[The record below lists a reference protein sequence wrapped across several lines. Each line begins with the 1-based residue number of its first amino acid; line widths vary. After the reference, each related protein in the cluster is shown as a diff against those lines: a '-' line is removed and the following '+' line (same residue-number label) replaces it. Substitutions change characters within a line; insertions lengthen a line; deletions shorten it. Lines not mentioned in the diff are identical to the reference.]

1 MKKLFSLSAR
11 LGYLAAI
18 IALIALSSQS
28 TFSQISGTKTIPGD
42 YATISAAITALNAGG
57 VGAGGVT
64 FNIAAGYVET
74 MSAANYTINTLIN
87 QPSASNPVIFQKSG
101 AGANPKLQT
110 TAAGLGTITISS
122 FGSNGDAFIKLNGT
136 DYVTFDGIDM
146 EDLFTGVVTLGK
158 VEYGFMLCRASA
170 TDGCKNITIRNCRI
184 VMALN
189 SVTSVSAGIYTAS
202 YTSAGVSTSA
212 TSIGG
217 RHENIFIDGN
227 TIERTV
233 TGMYFNGTTDAV
245 APYNLYDNNIQVGA
259 TTGNT
264 IIAGSRTSTNTV
276 TQYGIYAIYGDS
288 VKFNNN
294 TIRMFT
300 GTNLATHYGIFTS
313 TGTNSNIDI
322 IGNTVSDSTNVA
334 GSSQQIGI
342 GNTFGASGTN
352 NTVNILNNNV
362 SNCVHNFATVPTVSY
377 IQNSAGAFTINIT
390 GNTVSNN
397 TVGAGTSTSTGTITG
412 ILQSTGNTTVGATLT
427 VSNNTVNGLTRSQ
440 SAAGTGQLMGI
451 QFGGMSY
458 TTTVNNNSV
467 QNLANGSST
476 TSTLAGIYN
485 AVSITGG
492 TYTFSNNTINNLTR
506 LAGHTSGAT
515 YGLYTSNSTTNV
527 ISFGN
532 TISNISTASTTSTG
546 SFYGYYNFGSAN
558 SGVENFYS
566 NTVFNISQTSTSTG
580 LTYGAYIAT
589 GASAPFPTK
598 QIYGNTIYNISGG
611 TGQTGALY
619 TNYAATGNIYKNRIY
634 NISSSGTTGAP
645 QTYGMLLQG
654 TNTASI
660 YNVYNNFVQEIKA
673 PNGNPAAAPYGSIM
687 GIWVNGGAQ
696 ANIFNNTIYLD
707 AVSVGANFG
716 TMGLYCSITPT
727 QNMQNNIIINKS
739 TPNGGGLTIAFVRNG
754 VSPGTYSASSDKNN
768 LYAGAPGAN
777 RLLYYDYTNSI
788 QTIAA
793 YKSFWGTKDQSSV
806 TENTAFINTAVSP
819 YDLHLSTCTP
829 SQCESGGNVVSTPIS
844 ITDDYDGNARYPN
857 AGYPQCST
865 YAATAP
871 DIGAD
876 EFAGQFLDQIPPVI
890 SYTIL
895 GNTNSIANRSFTG
908 VTITDAAGINVT
920 SGTKPRC
927 YYKKSTD
934 ANTYTGNTF
943 FDNGWKWVESN
954 GASSPFDFT
963 IDYSIISGGSVTTGE
978 TVQYFVVAQDLASTP
993 NVTINSGTPAGTVSS
1008 VADYGNIFP
1017 LGGTIN
1023 EYNVSATYSGN
1034 YTVGLTG
1041 FDNFTSFT
1049 GAGGLFA
1056 QLNAGVMTGNI
1067 TVRVTTNITEDGTN
1081 DLNNLSYDVPNANY
1095 TLKIIPNDA
1104 SEKVISGSV
1113 AAGLMRF
1120 DGNDYVTIDGNNGL
1134 DASGTQYLRF
1144 RNTSAAGPTFSFFN
1158 DSKNNTI
1165 TNCIIE
1171 SNNVNVATLPGT
1183 ILFGTTL
1190 YTDGNDNNTFSDCEI
1205 RDNSDASGQPTIAV
1219 FSGGS
1224 TSTVAQSNSNN
1235 SFTGCNIHDFFTNG
1249 QTANSAFYMS
1259 TGTTAWTISNNSIYQ
1274 TSTRTT
1280 TVATGYNIVFLSNSL
1295 GDGFTITGNS
1305 IGGTA
1310 PNCGGTPWTLTTS
1323 TAAITNFLYAIR
1335 FAASGVTNA
1344 STISN
1349 NTIANFD
1356 ITLDAPAAA
1365 GTLYFDAMLL
1375 SAGNIN
1381 VSGNTIGSQSTN
1393 GNIKLTNTSGTNGLG
1408 MFGIDMRGVAGSIT
1422 NNTVGGF
1429 TYAGGNTGTLI
1440 MVGINEGSTTATS
1453 VINVTGNTIGGSVS
1467 NSMYDSRGG
1476 VTIGQFTG
1484 IRSTQAGPTALCSY
1498 SNNTVRNMTDLGSGG
1513 GFMTGISHSGATPV
1527 SINNCTIND
1536 LNSGSSL
1543 AGGFSGTMTMCGI
1556 SLTSTGVGA
1565 SISYNTIYNINNTYT
1580 GVNNTYVH
1588 GFQVTSSSATVTET
1602 GNKIY
1607 GLSNQS
1613 TGSGV
1618 ITGINQYWGAAGCTI
1633 TNNQI
1638 TITNGEATLDNAGG
1652 KKYINNHDNINPV
1665 KQNPLNQLPVN
1676 QNPVIKTPVNN
1687 IKKNTGEGSGNPGGD
1702 KKGGNV
1708 PNVSNDGL
1716 ASINEDVPVTEN
1728 AVKVNYEPQVD
1739 YTNGLTIYGM
1749 YNDATGIQNIYYNSI
1764 YVGGSASAGA
1774 TNSYVFRKSTIAH
1787 NFINN
1792 LLVNARTNSGT
1803 ATGKHYVM
1811 YSTATTAGSLNANYN
1826 VYIGSNAS
1834 TIGLWNTTDQT
1845 FAQWKTSLA
1854 RDQQSWSTTTSDI
1867 NPSNLFA
1874 GISTGNL
1881 NINTANTEAWIVSG
1895 KGIAITG
1902 QSTDYSGDA
1911 RFVSVGSGTTDIGS
1925 DEFGALG
1932 MNTPTASVDNPPGD
1946 GVISTY
1952 TLWGRPI
1959 VRIAWGTSGTLY
1971 PGSLNVYYNSGI
1983 NPPNTLGGNYS
1994 NSHTIVNEVGGPLT
2008 GTTYDITYYFGDN
2021 ETYTIGTPGASTI
2034 LAKYGTGGTWEVYHL
2049 SQPSSNSVLTFNAAT
2064 QTFNIAVSGLYD
2076 FSTFALTDDGS
2087 ALPVTMESFDIAV
2100 SKRDAMVNWVT
2111 ASEMNNKGFGVE
2123 RRVKTDAGY
2132 SSWKE
2137 IGFINGSGTSNER
2150 HAYTLKDSKLNAG
2163 AYQYRLR
2170 QVDFNN
2176 NVEYFNPTSNTDVI
2190 IGKPGEFDVSQ
2201 NYPNPSNPKS
2211 KIDFSM
2217 PFDGKVSIRVYDI
2230 LGREVATL
2238 INEFKP
2244 ADFYTVEFDGTNIAS
2259 GTYFYRIVAEGDNQ
2273 KFTKTLKMILVK

>member
-1 MKKLFSLSAR
+1 MKKLFSLF
-11 LGYLAAI
+11 AI
-18 IALIALSSQS
+18 IAVIAVMSQAS
-28 TFSQISGTKTIPGD
+28 FSQISGTKTIPGD
-42 YATISAAITALNAGG
+42 YATISAAITALNASG
-57 VGAGGVT
+57 VGSGGVT
-64 FNIAAGYVET
+64 FNIAAGYVEQIP
-74 MSAANYTINTLIN
+74 SGGFVINTLIN
-87 QPSASNPVIFQKSG
+87 QPNASNPVIFQKSG
-101 AGANPKLQT
+101 AGANPICTT
-110 TAAGLGTITISS
+110 TAAGLGTVTVSTN
-122 FGSNGDAFIKLNGT
+122 GSNTDAFFKMNGT
-136 DYVTFDGIDM
+136 DYVTFDGIDLL
-146 EDLFTGVVTLGK
+146 DNYTGATTGPK
-158 VEYGFMLCRASA
+158 IESGFMLNRASA
-170 TDGCKNITIRNCRI
+170 SDGCKNITIKNCRI
-184 VMALN
+184 VLALTN
-189 SVTSVSAGIYTAS
+189 ATSLGYGIY
-202 YTSAGVSTSA
+202 VSQYSSSGSLFSA
-212 TSIGG
+212 TSIAG

-227 TIERTV
+227 TIERSV
-233 TGMYFNGTTDAV
+233 TGMYFDGTTDAT
-245 APYNLYDNNIQVGA
+245 APYNLYTNNVQVGVNA
-259 TTGNT
+259 GNT
-264 IIAGSRTSTNTV
+264 IIAGSRSSTNTI

-288 VKFNNN
+288 VQFNNN

-300 GTNLATHYGIFTS
+300 GTNAVTHYGIFTS

-322 IGNTVSDSTNVA
+322 ISNTVSDSTNVA

-352 NTVNILNNNV
+352 NTINIQNNNI

-390 GNTVSNN
+390 GNTISNN
-397 TVGAGTSTSTGTITG
+397 IVGGGTSTSTGTITG
-412 ILQSTGNTTVGATLT
+412 ILSSTGNSNSGATLT
-427 VSNNTVNGLTRSQ
+427 VSNNTVNGLTRNQ
-440 SAAGTGQLMGI
+440 SAAGTGQMMGI

-458 TTTVNNNSV
+458 TTTVDNNSV
-467 QNLANGSST
+467 QNLSNGSST
-476 TSTLAGIYN
+476 TSILAGIYN
-485 AVSITGG
+485 AVTVTGA

-527 ISFGN
+527 ISYGN
-532 TISNISTASTTSTG
+532 TISNLSTASGTSTG

-558 SGVENFYS
+558 SGVENFYD
-566 NTVFNISQTSTSTG
+566 NIVYNISQTATSTG

-598 QIYGNTIYNISGG
+598 QIYGNTFYNISGG

-619 TNYAATGNIYKNRIY
+619 TNYAATGNIYKNKIY
-634 NISSSGTTGAP
+634 NVSSAGTTGAP
-645 QTYGMLLQG
+645 QTYGMLLQNS
-654 TNTASI
+654 NTASI
-660 YNVYNNFVQEIKA
+660 YNVYNNFVSEIKA

-687 GIWVNGGAQ
+687 GIWVNGGSQ
-696 ANIFNNTIYLD
+696 ANIFNNTIYLN
-707 AVSVGANFG
+707 ATSVGTNFG
-716 TMGLYCSITPT
+716 SMGMYCSITPT
-727 QNMQNNIIINKS
+727 QNMQNNIIINNS
-739 TPNGGGLTIAFVRNG
+739 TPNGAGLTIAFVRNG

-768 LYAGAPGAN
+768 FYAGTPGAS
-777 RLLYYDYTNSI
+777 RLVYYDYTNSI
-788 QTIAA
+788 QTLAA
-793 YKSFWGTKDQSSV
+793 YKSYWGTKDQSSV
-806 TENTAFINTAVSP
+806 TENTTFINTAVSP
-819 YDLHLSTCTP
+819 YDLRVNTCTP
-829 SQCESGGNVVSTPIS
+829 TQCESGGNVISSPFS
-844 ITDDYDGNARYPN
+844 ITDDYEGSARYPN

-865 YAATAP
+865 YTATAP

-876 EFAGQFLDQIPPVI
+876 EFGGEFLDQVPPVI

-895 GNTNSIANRSFTG
+895 GNTNSVANRSFTG
-908 VTITDAAGINVT
+908 VSITDAAGINVT

-927 YYKKSTD
+927 YYKKTTENNS
-934 ANTYTGNTF
+934 YSGNSF

-954 GASSPFDFT
+954 GGSSPFDFT
-963 IDYSIISGGSVTTGE
+963 IDYSLLFGGLGVTTGDQI
-978 TVQYFVVAQDLASTP
+978 QYFVVAQDLAGTP

-1023 EYNVSATYSGN
+1023 QYTISATYSGN

-1041 FDNFTSFT
+1041 FDHFTSFT

-1067 TVRVTTNITEDGTN
+1067 TVRVTTSITEDGTN
-1081 DLNNLSYDVPNANY
+1081 DLNSLSYDVPNANY
-1095 TLKIIPNDA
+1095 TLTIIPNDA
-1104 SEKVISGSV
+1104 TEKVISGN
-1113 AAGLMRF
+1113 AASGLIRF

-1144 RNTSAAGPTFSFFN
+1144 RNNNGSGPTFSFFN
-1158 DSKNNTI
+1158 DSKNNVI
-1165 TNCIIE
+1165 KNCIIE
-1171 SNNVNVATLPGT
+1171 SNNTNIATLPGT

-1190 YTDGNDNNTFSDCEI
+1190 YTDGNDNNSFLDCEI
-1205 RDNSDASGQPTIAV
+1205 RDNSDATGQPTIAV

-1224 TSTVAQSNSNN
+1224 TGTVAQGNSNN
-1235 SFTGCNIHDFFTNG
+1235 TFDGCMVHDFYTNG
-1249 QTANSAFYMS
+1249 VTANAGFYMS
-1259 TGTTAWTISNNSIYQ
+1259 TGTTAWTVTNNSLYQ

-1280 TVATGYNIVFLSNSL
+1280 TAATGYNIIFLSNSL

-1305 IGGTA
+1305 IGGSA
-1310 PNCGGTPWTLTTS
+1310 PNCGGTPWTITTS
-1323 TAAITNFLYAIR
+1323 TAAVTNFVYPIR
-1335 FAASGVTNA
+1335 FAAGGTSNLT
-1344 STISN
+1344 TISN

-1356 ITLDAPAAA
+1356 ITFDAPAAA
-1365 GTLYFDAMLL
+1365 GTLYFDAILI
-1375 SAGNIN
+1375 ATGYVNI
-1381 VSGNTIGSQSTN
+1381 SGNTVGSQSAN
-1393 GNIKLTNTSGTNGLG
+1393 DNIKITVTSGVNGIAF
-1408 MFGIDMRGVAGSIT
+1408 FGIDMRGAAGSIT

-1429 TYAGGNTGTLI
+1429 TFAGGNTGTLI
-1440 MVGINEGSTTATS
+1440 MAGINEGSTAATS
-1453 VINVTGNTIGGSVS
+1453 VINVTGNTIGGTVS

-1476 VTIGQFTG
+1476 ATIGQFTG

-1527 SINNCTIND
+1527 AINNCSINN

-1543 AGGFSGTMTMCGI
+1543 TGGFSGTMTMCGI
-1556 SLTSTGVGA
+1556 SLTSTGTGA
-1565 SISYNTIYNINNTYT
+1565 SISGNTIYSINNTYT
-1580 GVNNTYVH
+1580 GANATYLH
-1588 GFQVTSSSATVTET
+1588 GMQITSSSATVTES

-1607 GLSNQS
+1607 GLTNQS
-1613 TGSGV
+1613 TGAGV
-1618 ITGINQYWGAAGCTI
+1618 ITGINQYWGAAGCVI

-1638 TITNGEATLDNAGG
+1638 TITNGEATLDNIKG

-1665 KQNPLNQLPVN
+1665 KENPVN
-1676 QNPVIKTPVNN
+1676 QYQSPVNENPVNKTPVKN
-1687 IKKNTGEGSGNPGGD
+1687 IKKKSGEGSGNKDGD
-1702 KKGGNV
+1702 KKDDGENTI
-1708 PNVSNDGL
+1708 DGL
-1716 ASINEDVPVTEN
+1716 VTVNEDEPAIEN
-1728 AVKVNYEPQVD
+1728 SVKVSYEPQTD
-1739 YTNGLTIYGM
+1739 HTNGMTIYGI
-1749 YNDATGIQNIYYNSI
+1749 YNDATGVQTLYYNSVYI
-1764 YVGGSASAGA
+1764 GGSASSGA
-1774 TNSYVFRKSTIAH
+1774 TNSYAFRKTSSAH

-1792 LLVNARTNSGT
+1792 LMVNARTNSGS
-1803 ATGKHYVM
+1803 ATGKHYVV
-1811 YSTATTAGSLNANYN
+1811 YSTSTTAGSLNANYN
-1826 VYIGSNAS
+1826 VYIGSNAA

-1854 RDQQSWSTTTSDI
+1854 RDQQSWGTTTSDI

-1874 GISTGNL
+1874 GIGSGNL
-1881 NINTANTEAWIVSG
+1881 NINTANAEAWIASG
-1895 KGIAITG
+1895 KGIALTG
-1902 QSTDYSGDA
+1902 QNTDFSGDA
-1911 RFVSVGSGTTDIGS
+1911 RYVSVGSGTTDIGS
-1925 DEFGALG
+1925 DEFGPLG

-1959 VRIAWGTSGTLY
+1959 IRIAWGSGGTLY

-2008 GTTYDITYYFGDN
+2008 GATYDITYYFGDN

-2034 LAKYGTGGTWEVYHL
+2034 LAKYGSSAAWEVYHL
-2049 SQPSSNSVLTFNAAT
+2049 VQPNSNSVLTYNTST
-2064 QTFNIAVSGLYD
+2064 QTFNVAVAGLYD

-2100 SKRDAMVNWVT
+2100 NKRDAMVNWIT
-2111 ASEMNNKGFGVE
+2111 ASEINNKGFGVE
-2123 RRVKTDAGY
+2123 RRMKTDAGY

-2163 AYQYRLR
+2163 VYQYRLR

-2176 NVEYFNPTSNTDVI
+2176 NVEYFNPTSNTDVT
-2190 IGKPGEFDVSQ
+2190 IGKPGEFDISQ

>member
-18 IALIALSSQS
+18 IALIALTSQT

-64 FNIAAGYVET
+64 FNIAAGHVET

-110 TAAGLGTITISS
+110 TAAGLGTITVSS

-146 EDLFTGVVTLGK
+146 EDLYTGVVTGGK

-189 SVTSVSAGIYTAS
+189 NVLSVSAGIYTANYS
-202 YTSAGVSTSA
+202 SAGVITSA
-212 TSIGG
+212 TSIAG

-227 TIERTV
+227 TIERSV
-233 TGMYFNGTTDAV
+233 SGMYFDGTTDAV
-245 APYNLYDNNIQVGA
+245 APYNLFTNNVQVGV

-264 IIAGSRTSTNTV
+264 IIAGSRTSTNTSI
-276 TQYGIYAIYGDS
+276 TYGIYAIYGDS

-294 TIRMFT
+294 TIRVNT
-300 GTNLATHYGIFTS
+300 GTNAATHYGIFTS
-313 TGTNSNIDI
+313 TGTNSNVDI
-322 IGNTVSDSTNVA
+322 IGNTISDSTNVA

-342 GNTFGASGTN
+342 ANTFGASGTN
-352 NTVNILNNNV
+352 NTVNIQNNNI
-362 SNCVHNFATVPTVSY
+362 SNCVHNFATSPTVSY
-377 IQNSAGAFTINIT
+377 IQNLAGAFTINIS
-390 GNTVSNN
+390 GNTISNN
-397 TVGAGTSTSTGTITG
+397 SVGAGTSTSTGTITG
-412 ILQSTGNTTVGATLT
+412 ILQSTSNATVGSTLNIYNNNINNINRSQSLASTGQTMGIQLSANSYNTNVYGNNVNTITNNTTTSITASIYTT
-427 VSNNTVNGLTRSQ
+427 TAAANSISFYNNTVYDIKKLSGGTTGPVYGIYASQ
-440 SAAGTGQLMGI
+440 STPNCAVYGNTIYNLINTAATVTTATMYGYYNNSTGSTTENFYNNNVYNLTNNGTGTTYAANVTT
-451 QFGGMSY
+451 GGAPTKQVY
-458 TTTVNNNSV
+458 GNNLYNITGNGQTGALIVNF
-467 QNLANGSST
+467 LT
-476 TSTLAGIYN
+476 TSNVYKNRIYN
-485 AVSITGG
+485 V
-492 TYTFSNNTINNLTR
+492 
-506 LAGHTSGAT
+506 
-515 YGLYTSNSTTNV
+515 TSNSTTN
-527 ISFGN
+527 SPNAFGLL
-532 TISNISTASTTSTG
+532 IG
-546 SFYGYYNFGSAN
+546 
-558 SGVENFYS
+558 
-566 NTVFNISQTSTSTG
+566 
-580 LTYGAYIAT
+580 
-589 GASAPFPTK
+589 
-598 QIYGNTIYNISGG
+598 GG
-611 TGQTGALY
+611 T
-619 TNYAATGNIYKNRIY
+619 TN
-634 NISSSGTTGAP
+634 
-645 QTYGMLLQG
+645 
-654 TNTASI
+654 
-660 YNVYNNFVQEIKA
+660 NVYNNFIHEIKA
-673 PNGNPAAAPYGSIM
+673 PNSNVAAAPYFGLV
-687 GIWVNGGAQ
+687 GLWVNGGTT
-696 ANIFNNTIYLD
+696 ANIFYNSVYLD
-707 AVSVGANFG
+707 ASSVGANF
-716 TMGLYCSITPT
+716 TSAAYWSSVTPT
-727 QNMQNNIIINKS
+727 SDVRNNIFINKS
-739 TPNGGGLTIAFVRNG
+739 TPTGSGFTVSHMRN
-754 VSPGTYSASSDKNN
+754 SSSSATYSANSDRNN
-768 LYAGAPGAN
+768 FYAGTPSAT
-777 RLLYYDYTNSI
+777 RLIFYDYTNSV
-788 QTIAA
+788 QTLAS
-793 YKSFWGTKDQSSV
+793 YKSLLGSKDQNSV
-806 TENTAFINTAVSP
+806 TENTAFVNTAVSP
-819 YDLHLSTCTP
+819 YDLHLSSCA
-829 SQCESGGNVVSTPIS
+829 SNQLESNGSIVTTPIA
-844 ITDDYDGNARYPN
+844 ITDDYDGNARYN
-857 AGYPQCST
+857 NSGYPQCST
-865 YAATAP
+865 YTAIAP

-876 EFAGQFLDQIPPVI
+876 EFGGNQLDATPPVI
-890 SYTIL
+890 SYTVL

-908 VTITDAAGINVT
+908 VTITDVSGINVT

-927 YYKKSTD
+927 YYKKTTD
-934 ANTYTGNTF
+934 ANAYTGNTF

-954 GASSPFDFT
+954 GSSSPFDFT
-963 IDYSIISGGSVTTGE
+963 IDYSIISGGSVVTGE
-978 TVQYFVVAQDLASTP
+978 VIQYFVAAQDLASTP
-993 NVTINSGTPAGTVSS
+993 NVTINSGTPAGTVTS
-1008 VADYGNIFP
+1008 VSDYANIFP

-1023 EYNVSATYSGN
+1023 EYNISATYSGT
-1034 YTVGLTG
+1034 YTVGTTG
-1041 FDNFTSFT
+1041 FDNFTTLT

-1056 QLNAGVMTGNI
+1056 QLNAGLMTGNI
-1067 TVRVTTNITEDGTN
+1067 TVSVTTDLVEDGTN
-1081 DLNNLSYDVPNANY
+1081 DLNSLSYDVPGANY
-1095 TLKIIPNDA
+1095 TLRIVPSSA
-1104 SEKVISGSV
+1104 TERLISGNS
-1113 AAGLMRF
+1113 ASGLIRF

-1144 RNTSAAGPTFSFFN
+1144 RNTNGTAPTFSFFN
-1158 DSKNNTI
+1158 DSRRNTI

-1171 SNNVNVATLPGT
+1171 SNNTNITTLPGT
-1183 ILFGTTL
+1183 ILFGTTTG
-1190 YTDGNDNNTFSDCEI
+1190 TDGNDSNTVSDCEI
-1205 RDNSDASGQPTIAV
+1205 RDNSDLSGTPTIAV

-1224 TSTVAQSNSNN
+1224 TGTVAQANSNN
-1235 SFTGCNIHDFFTNG
+1235 TFTGCNIHDFFTNG
-1249 QTANSAFYMS
+1249 TTSNAAFYLN
-1259 TGTTAWTISNNSIYQ
+1259 TGTTTWTITSNSIYQ
-1274 TSTRTT
+1274 TATRTT
-1280 TVATGYNIVFLSNSL
+1280 TVATGYNIIIIANSL
-1295 GDGFTITGNS
+1295 GDGFTISSNS

-1335 FAASGVTNA
+1335 FAAAGVTNA

-1381 VSGNTIGSQSTN
+1381 ITGNTVGSQSTN

-1440 MVGINEGSTTATS
+1440 MVGINEGSTAATS

-1476 VTIGQFTG
+1476 ATIGQITG
-1484 IRSTQAGPTALCSY
+1484 IRSSQAGPTALASY
-1498 SNNTVRNMTDLGSGG
+1498 SNNTVRNLTDLGTGG
-1513 GFMTGISHSGATPV
+1513 GFMCGISHSGATPV
-1527 SINNCTIND
+1527 SINNCSINN
-1536 LNSGSSL
+1536 LNSASSL
-1543 AGGFSGTMTMCGI
+1543 APASFSGSFTMCGI

-1580 GVNNTYVH
+1580 GVNNTYIH

-1665 KQNPLNQLPVN
+1665 KQNPVYQSPVN
-1676 QNPVIKTPVNN
+1676 QNPVIKTPVNS

-1702 KKGGNV
+1702 KKSGNV
-1708 PNVSNDGL
+1708 PNISNDGL
-1716 ASINEDVPVTEN
+1716 AIINEDAPVVEN

-1749 YNDATGIQNIYYNSI
+1749 YNDATGIQNIYYNSVYI
-1764 YVGGSASAGA
+1764 GGSASAGA
-1774 TNSYVFRKSTIAH
+1774 TNSYGLRKTSTTH

-1803 ATGKHYVM
+1803 ATGKHYVV
-1811 YSTATTAGSLNANYN
+1811 YSTSTTAGSLNANYN

-1854 RDQQSWSTTTSDI
+1854 RDQQSWGTTTSDI

-1874 GISTGNL
+1874 GIGTGDL
-1881 NINTANTEAWIVSG
+1881 NINTANAEAWIVSG

-1959 VRIAWGTSGTLY
+1959 VRIAWGTGGTLY

-2034 LAKYGTGGTWEVYHL
+2034 LAKYGSSATWEVYHL
-2049 SQPSSNSVLTFNAAT
+2049 VQPNSNSVLTYNATT
-2064 QTFNIAVSGLYD
+2064 QTFNVAVSGLYD

-2100 SKRDAMVNWVT
+2100 SKRDAIVNWVT

-2132 SSWKE
+2132 STWKE

-2150 HAYTLKDSKLNAG
+2150 HAYSLKDTKLNAG
-2163 AYQYRLR
+2163 VYQYRLR

-2176 NVEYFNPTSNTDVI
+2176 NVEYFNPTSNSDVI